1 MLICRGEPTE
11 MTGYR
16 NFPNRHHSKHKQQC
30 EQCEQCEQCKT
41 KQPGFELNIRELLI
55 VPFSR
60 SSLRYRTMYLLAE
73 KLIFNE

>member
-1 MLICRGEPTE
+1 MLICSSEPIE

-30 EQCEQCEQCKT
+30 EQCEQCTT
-41 KQPGFELNIRELLI
+41 KQPGFELNIHELLI
-55 VPFSR
+55 VLFSP
-60 SSLRYRTMYLLAE
+60 LRYRTMYLLAG